1 MMQFENPDPRGEYIR
16 ECPYCHEVF
25 TAQHMNRQYC
35 PEQNGIIDFCKN
47 RYKRLAKLEKLEQSI
62 IEEDLKL
69 DTTIPSEEDELEL
82 IDAQDVKQQICNVGI
97 MAATLGNRQTIKL
110 PKYFLKEK
118 GAVYETYDEQFQL
131 PGSDLQVLTYGPYAM
146 AWGYENHIILTHKTL
161 IPWIQ

>member
-16 ECPYCHEVF
+16 TCPYCDEVF
-25 TAQHMNRQYC
+25 TAQHMNRKYC
-35 PEQNGIIDFCKN
+35 PEQNGKIDYCKN

-69 DTTIPSEEDELEL
+69 DTTISSEEDELEL
-82 IDAQDVKQQICNVGI
+82 IDARDVKQQICNIGI

-110 PKYFLKEK
+110 PKYYLKDK
-118 GAVYETYDEQFQL
+118 GAVYEAYDKQYQL
-131 PGSDLQVLTYGPYAM
+131 PGSDLQVLTYGPYAI
-146 AWGYENHIILTHKTL
+146 AWGCENHIILTHKTL